1 MGDAQ
6 TASTLTYV
14 AAILQ
19 IIFSLIAL
27 ILGFLVV
34 GLLFLPFMYDPYF
47 LPLMGIFIL
56 LPLILFGV
64 FGVVGLVFGL
74 LWLNWRHYP
83 SEHKTG
89 LIVSGV
95 LSLIFS
101 SGYIPGILTI
111 IAGAIAP
118 SPSAYQGYAPVK
130 PPIAPPRT
138 RCPHCGANVTRQDRF
153 CWRCGAQL

>member
-1 MGDAQ
+1 MGDVQ
-6 TASTLTYV
+6 TASTLTFI

-19 IIFSLIAL
+19 IIFSLIFVIIGVL
-27 ILGFLVV
+27 FVCILFIPL
-34 GLLFLPFMYDPYF
+34 MYDPFF
-47 LPLMGIFIL
+47 LAFAGVFIL
-56 LPLILFGV
+56 LPIILLGIFGV
-64 FGVVGLVFGL
+64 IGLVFGF

-111 IAGAIAP
+111 VAGAIAP
-118 SPSAYQGYAPVK
+118 SPSAYQGYTPVK
-130 PPIAPPRT
+130 PPRIQPRT
-138 RCPHCGANVTRQDRF
+138 RCPYCGAKVTQQDRF
-153 CWRCGAQL
+153 CWRCGSQL